1 MRERGFDW
9 DRVGLGEHRVAATV
23 DRVGRPFFC
32 PRPSV
37 GIESR
42 WFSGVHIV
50 RKLFSLPEALIEQVS
65 ELRHDLGLPSENEAI
80 RQLIAVG
87 LMVVKNER
95 ELDRAPGVVNDPHM
109 PHTAMAYGNRADG
122 RYRPLRDKMKL
133 TLGTDPD

>member
-1 MRERGFDW
+1 M
-9 DRVGLGEHRVAATV
+9 
-23 DRVGRPFFC
+23 
-32 PRPSV
+32 
-37 GIESR
+37 
-42 WFSGVHIV
+42 V

-109 PHTAMAYGNRADG
+109 PHATCHMPHATCHMPHATYHDGYGNRADG

-133 TLGTDPD
+133 TLGTDPG